1 MPYAMFVIALLK
13 RIPAKVRAGLL
24 AAFGIAVVLSWV
36 LQIFE
41 APLPWDKIEQV
52 LLGLGLYLGVQSGA
66 NLTPDDNTDWF
77 DPADYEADELET
89 IEE

>member
-1 MPYAMFVIALLK
+1 MPNPMFIRVLLK

-24 AAFGIAVVLSWV
+24 VTFGVLVVLSWV
-36 LQIFE
+36 LQVFE
-41 APLPWDKIEQV
+41 VPLPWDKIEEI
-52 LLGLGLYLGVQSGA
+52 LLAFGLYLGVQSGA
-66 NLTPDDNTDWF
+66 NLSPDDNTDWF